1 VFFWH
6 HSDRAAFGLITLAF
20 VASGLVLRN
29 SGASSTARVAARA
42 NRNRLQPSGAMS
54 FFDGF
59 LTEQS

>member
-29 SGASSTARVAARA
+29 SG
-42 NRNRLQPSGAMS
+42 
-54 FFDGF
+54 GF
-59 LTEQS
+59 LDSPGGGPRESQPAATVQGHQLF